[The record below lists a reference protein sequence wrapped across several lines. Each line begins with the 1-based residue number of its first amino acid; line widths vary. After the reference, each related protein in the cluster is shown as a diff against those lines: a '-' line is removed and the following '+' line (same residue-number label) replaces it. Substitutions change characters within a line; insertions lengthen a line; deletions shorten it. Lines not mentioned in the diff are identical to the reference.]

1 VITGVSTPNYTSYSG
16 IQKTMAAQ
24 RIATADLTPID
35 MTKLKTVNLS
45 ALAGAGEGGEWGW
58 DPSGIHSEIKVDGV
72 VVGRVY
78 NSGVTELH
86 EPYEYLANKLDPGGP
101 GEAGLE
107 GPDLAHYR
115 IALIS
120 EALKN
125 QNAQIVATSTAMTQA
140 EWLARPSGGAVDRL
154 A

>member
-1 VITGVSTPNYTSYSG
+1 MITGVSTPNYTSYSG

-35 MTKLKTVNLS
+35 TSKLKAVGPN
-45 ALAGAGEGGEWGW
+45 APGGEWGW
-58 DPSGIHSEIKVDGV
+58 DPSGIHSEIKVNGV

-154 A
+154 V